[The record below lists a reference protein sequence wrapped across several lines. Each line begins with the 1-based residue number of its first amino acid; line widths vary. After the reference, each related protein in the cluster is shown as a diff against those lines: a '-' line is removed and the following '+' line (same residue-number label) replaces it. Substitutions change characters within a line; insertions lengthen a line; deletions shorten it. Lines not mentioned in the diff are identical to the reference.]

1 MLKKSIFNLYFN
13 LFTAELEILSNIVF
27 DTCAC
32 YFHNDSA
39 KCNVKYFDFI
49 EMMYSIYTY
58 LIFLH
63 FYTYITPDKQICVNP
78 YT

>member
-1 MLKKSIFNLYFN
+1 MCML
-13 LFTAELEILSNIVF
+13 
-27 DTCAC
+27 
-32 YFHNDSA
+32 FHNDSA

-49 EMMYSIYTY
+49 EMMFSIYTY